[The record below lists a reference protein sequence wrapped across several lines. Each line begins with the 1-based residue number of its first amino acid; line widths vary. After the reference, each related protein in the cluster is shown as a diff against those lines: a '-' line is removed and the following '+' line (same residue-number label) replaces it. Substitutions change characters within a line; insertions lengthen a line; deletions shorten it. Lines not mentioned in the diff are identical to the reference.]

1 MVRGAGE
8 MRGPIVKVGVTPP
21 VEAVFMWK
29 KSQYRKSVSIKAH
42 GLNVEE
48 QK

>member
-29 KSQYRKSVSIKAH
+29 KITI
-42 GLNVEE
+42 
-48 QK
+48 QKVCEYKGTWTEC